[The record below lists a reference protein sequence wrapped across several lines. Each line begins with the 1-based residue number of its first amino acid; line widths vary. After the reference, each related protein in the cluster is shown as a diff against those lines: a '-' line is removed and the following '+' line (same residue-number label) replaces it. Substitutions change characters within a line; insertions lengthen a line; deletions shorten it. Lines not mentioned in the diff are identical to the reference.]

1 LSQGVAP
8 AGIRPADLKQ
18 AAGVRPA
25 ETASLSTTAVP
36 EGTAAVEG
44 GEGAAFAGG
53 I

>member
-1 LSQGVAP
+1 LSQGWF
-8 AGIRPADLKQ
+8 
-18 AAGVRPA
+18 
-25 ETASLSTTAVP
+25 ASLSTTAVP

>member
-1 LSQGVAP
+1 LSQARFG
-8 AGIRPADLKQ
+8 R
-18 AAGVRPA
+18 
-25 ETASLSTTAVP
+25 LSTTAVP